1 MSKNNLNIV
10 IATGILPP
18 EIGGPSTYVLRLAKH
33 LEESGHEVKIVSYG
47 DEKTKIALGSN
58 IDFNLHIVD
67 KHLPLY
73 LRYFKYFKEIKK
85 LSKWADVVYAQDLV
99 STGFPCTLAKI
110 FKPQMKLVV
119 RLGGDF
125 LWEKAYNNSWT
136 EKPLSEYHAQPKNS
150 SEKIYLS
157 VYKFVLK
164 KIDKI
169 VFSTKWQ
176 SDIYSRF
183 FHTDKKSVVIANA
196 FPKANKLDKEK
207 NNNNIL
213 FAGRLIKLKNLSRLI
228 EAIRESCDVKLTI
241 VGSGPEKD
249 DLEKDIAKFSLQD
262 RVTIKP
268 RVSPEKLD
276 QYMASSF
283 LVIVPSI
290 SEVSPNV
297 ALECIRLGKP
307 ILLTKECGFFEEY
320 KEQLMFIDPFSV
332 SDIKEKIC
340 ALLDENN
347 YNNYL
352 QKIAQIDTSRSWQQL
367 TQEHVDLFKK
377 L

>member
-47 DEKTKIALGSN
+47 DEKTKAAVGSD

-67 KHLPLY
+67 KNLPLY
-73 LRYFKYFKEIKK
+73 LRYFRYFKEIKK

-99 STGFPCTLAKI
+99 STGLPCALAKI
-110 FKPQMKLVV
+110 FKPQIKLAV

-125 LWEKAYNNSWT
+125 LWEKAYNNGWT
-136 EKPLSEYHAQPKNS
+136 DKALSQYHAQPKNS

-176 SDIYSRF
+176 SDIYNKF

-207 NNNNIL
+207 NNNIL

-241 VGSGPEKD
+241 VGSGPEKE

-307 ILLTKECGFFEEY
+307 ILLTKECGFFEKY
-320 KEQLMFIDPFSV
+320 KEQLIFIDPFSV

-352 QKIAQIDTSRSWQQL
+352 QKISQIDTSRSWQDL
-367 TQEHVDLFKK
+367 TQEHIGLFKK